1 LLTFKKEK
9 MRTIMKTI
17 LVVTLMFGTL
27 ISYANNDTKSTNE
40 VAVKRVK
47 VEYKAVKKGHAL
59 TIKNEYGLTIYKQVI
74 QSSGTYS
81 KTFDLTN
88 LEDGIYTT
96 ELDKDFEIIVK
107 KIEVKEGFVT
117 FLKEENKTIFKP
129 VIRTEGDLVLISK
142 IAFNKEPLK
151 VTLYYDNHVIL
162 SEKVEGNKLI
172 NRVYKLSDTKKG
184 AYKVVIFTDNRSYVK
199 NFRI

>member
-1 LLTFKKEK
+1 

-27 ISYANNDTKSTNE
+27 ISYANDNKKSTNA
-40 VAVKRVK
+40 VAAKRVK
-47 VEYKAVKKGHAL
+47 VEYKSVKRGHAL
-59 TIKNEYGLTIYKQVI
+59 TIKNENGLTIYKQVI

-88 LEDGIYTT
+88 LEDGLYTT
-96 ELDKDFEIIVK
+96 ELEKDFEIIVD
-107 KIEVKEGFVT
+107 KIEVKDGFVT
-117 FLKEENKTIFKP
+117 FLNEKSETIFKP

-151 VTLYYDNHVIL
+151 VILYYDNHVIL

-172 NRVYKLSDTKKG
+172 NRVYKLTNTEKG
-184 AYKVVIFTDNRSYVK
+184 AYKVVIYSDNKMYEKEFT
-199 NFRI
+199 I

>member
-1 LLTFKKEK
+1 
-9 MRTIMKTI
+9 MRTTIKTI
-17 LVVTLMFGTL
+17 LLVTLMFGTL

-47 VEYKAVKKGHAL
+47 FEYKAVKKGHAL

-172 NRVYKLSDTKKG
+172 NRVYKLSNAEKG